1 VRDVDGFGERYRA
14 ARLLLMEY
22 WADQIVDIAD
32 DADLDPRDR
41 QIRTGVRQ
49 WLMSKLSPR
58 RFGDKVQ
65 IGGDPENPLRL
76 MHQQVSLA
84 DLTDSQINALDRFSQ
99 AMIEE
104 NGNSGVPENR
114 R

>member
-1 VRDVDGFGERYRA
+1 
-14 ARLLLMEY
+14 
-22 WADQIVDIAD
+22 
-32 DADLDPRDR
+32 
-41 QIRTGVRQ
+41 
-49 WLMSKLSPR
+49 MSKLHRAASATKCRLAVIPR
-58 RFGDKVQ
+58 
-65 IGGDPENPLRL
+65 NPLRL